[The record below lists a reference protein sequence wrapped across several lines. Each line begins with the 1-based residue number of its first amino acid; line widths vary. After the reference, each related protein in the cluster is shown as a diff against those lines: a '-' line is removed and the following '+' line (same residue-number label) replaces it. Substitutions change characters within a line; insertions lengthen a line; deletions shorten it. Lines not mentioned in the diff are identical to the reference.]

1 LWSRWTVN
9 HLQEDF
15 CQIWPTYYRGK

>member
-9 HLQEDF
+9 HPQEDF
-15 CQIWPTYYRGK
+15 CQIWLTYYRGK